1 MNPCLFCKWY
11 RMNNSNIQ
19 QRCKKGHPLEANC
32 PDYFF
37 EWREMRLK
45 EQRTGW
51 SNPRKIDSISRAKN
65 VRVLNRGVVFGQ

>member
-11 RMNNSNIQ
+11 RMHDSNTR

-37 EWREMRLK
+37 EWRELRFK
-45 EQRTGW
+45 EQRKGW
-51 SNPRKIDSISRAKN
+51 GITTVPKLNSRTKSIRP
-65 VRVLNRGVVFGQ
+65 LNRGVVFGQ